1 VTSHE
6 GAGAASGRYPLREA
20 RARRTFA
27 AVVAAAGELFA
38 ERGYPATTIADI
50 AERAGVGRAT
60 VFTAVPGG
68 KPDLLKLARDRALAG
83 DDEDIP
89 IPQRS
94 WFREAMAQTDPVELL
109 RRQAGSY
116 RQILH
121 RAASVE
127 GALEVGAE
135 IAPELAELRR
145 TATAQRRF
153 GARLVADRLA
163 ELTPLRDGLNA
174 QAAADTITVLISS
187 CTYRLLINDYGWSPD
202 EYENW
207 LADQLVCALLP
218 ADAQTASRPVDGA

>member
-1 VTSHE
+1 VSHNE
-6 GAGAASGRYPLREA
+6 DVGSTARRYPLREA
-20 RARRTFA
+20 RAKRTFA

-89 IPQRS
+89 LPQRS
-94 WFREAMAQTDPVELL
+94 WFREAMAQADPVELL
-109 RRQAGSY
+109 RRQAGNY

-121 RAASVE
+121 RAAGLE

-135 IAPELAELRR
+135 MAAELAGLRR

-163 ELTPLRDGLNA
+163 ELTPLRAGLSVEM
-174 QAAADTITVLISS
+174 AADTITVLISS
-187 CTYRLLINDYGWSPD
+187 CTYRLLTDDYGWSPD

-207 LADQLVCALLP
+207 LASQLVSALLP
-218 ADAQTASRPVDGA
+218 AGR

>member
-1 VTSHE
+1 VTLDKNTESV
-6 GAGAASGRYPLREA
+6 AGRYPLREA

-38 ERGYPATTIADI
+38 ERSYPATTIADI

-94 WFREAMAQTDPVELL
+94 WFREAMAQTHPVDLL
-109 RRQAGSY
+109 RRQAGNY

-121 RAASVE
+121 RAADIE
-127 GALEVGAE
+127 AALEVGAQM
-135 IAPELAELRR
+135 APELAELRR
-145 TATAQRRF
+145 TATTQRRF

-163 ELTPLRDGLNA
+163 ELTPLREGLA
-174 QAAADTITVLISS
+174 AEAAADTITVLTSS
-187 CTYRLLINDYGWSPD
+187 STYRLLIKDYGWSPD
-202 EYENW
+202 QYESW
-207 LADQLVCALLP
+207 LAAQLVAALLP
-218 ADAQTASRPVDGA
+218 AFTQSPNTLL